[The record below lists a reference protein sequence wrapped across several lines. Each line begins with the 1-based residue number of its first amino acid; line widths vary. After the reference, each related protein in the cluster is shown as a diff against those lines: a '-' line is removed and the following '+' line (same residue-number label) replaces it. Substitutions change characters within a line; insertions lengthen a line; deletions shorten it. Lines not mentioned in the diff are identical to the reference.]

1 MHIRTALF
9 SDLPALAAVE
19 ALCFPPAEAAS
30 QSVLAG
36 RLRVYP
42 HHFWLMEDEGHLVSF
57 INGLVTDEPH
67 LLDAM
72 YADPS
77 FHREAGAWQ
86 MIFGVNT
93 LPQYRRQGRAGQVM
107 ERVLADAQAQGRAGC
122 VLTCKE
128 ALIHYYARFGFQN
141 EGLSASAHGGAA
153 WYSMR
158 LTF

>member
-30 QSVLAG
+30 QEVLAA

-42 HHFWLMEDEGHLVSF
+42 HHFWLMEDEGRLVSF
-57 INGLVTDEPH
+57 INGLVTDEPQ

-77 FHREAGAWQ
+77 FHRETGAWQ
-86 MIFGVNT
+86 M
-93 LPQYRRQGRAGQVM
+93 M
-107 ERVLADAQAQGRAGC
+107 ERVLADTQAQGRTGC